1 MNKPYRKPLTRFM
14 LLSSEA
20 MLAASEFTATSES
33 FGIENQYGSS
43 QSSHQGFSES
53 IWGGGGASSEGF
65 TEKNIGE

>member
-1 MNKPYRKPLTRFM
+1 MNKPYRKPLARFV
-14 LLSSEA
+14 LLSSES

-43 QSSHQGFSES
+43 QSANKVFSES